1 RMAGRDPFLDR
12 DVGEQKAAAL
22 LLTSHHGICDC
33 SILAGIAGFFSELL
47 GTLTEAPGGIHG
59 SRLHQISGNGS
70 DASDFVHE
78 ISGF

>member
-1 RMAGRDPFLDR
+1 PQRMAGRDPFLDR

-47 GTLTEAPGGIHG
+47 RKLIR
-59 SRLHQISGNGS
+59 SRSVAGRA
-70 DASDFVHE
+70 ASDKGREQFR
-78 ISGF
+78 